1 MVEESTAACH
11 TLAQEATEL
20 GRMVSQFKIGQAAA
34 RIPASMNQ
42 ASMNQASMNQASMN
56 HTKEAARRLHASP
69 GR

>member
-1 MVEESTAACH
+1 
-11 TLAQEATEL
+11 
-20 GRMVSQFKIGQAAA
+20 MVSQFKIGQAAA